1 MPETLRD
8 QLIQTIEKTFQYNR
22 EQAEK
27 LFIEL
32 MLCVKKKELI
42 TVFRMGEES
51 QDIDLAILTALLK
64 GSYLFYISNLVL
76 KTVNLKPICLPKDTD
91 PVTFR
96 LLETKTG
103 FTT

>member
-64 GSYLFYISNLVL
+64 GKDTGSNLMYYQEM
-76 KTVNLKPICLPKDTD
+76 IQ
-91 PVTFR
+91 
-96 LLETKTG
+96 EW
-103 FTT
+103 

>member
-8 QLIQTIEKTFQYNR
+8 QLILTIEKTFQFKR

-42 TVFRMGEES
+42 TVFRMGDDS

-64 GSYLFYISNLVL
+64 GTDKRVSPL
-76 KTVNLKPICLPKDTD
+76 LPR
-91 PVTFR
+91 P
-96 LLETKTG
+96 
-103 FTT
+103 

>member
-64 GSYLFYISNLVL
+64 GETGVNYRWVQQSEGWVFRILCGYRLRKVKIQSN
-76 KTVNLKPICLPKDTD
+76 
-91 PVTFR
+91 
-96 LLETKTG
+96 
-103 FTT
+103 